1 MISGQPVSGTSPEPS
16 EAEGDEASRRAQ
28 RLLEKQRKK
37 EEADAARRAAEE
49 RMKAS
54 SYCKTLKTKLMIS

>member
-49 RMKAS
+49 RMKARRVN
-54 SYCKTLKTKLMIS
+54 